1 MEIKRT
7 TIEDKA
13 LQPLKQPAAI
23 SEHEIQ
29 KERKRSNLVFTG
41 QSKIISKNNE
51 IGILLA
57 SLSDGKIMKEML
69 SKEMDTVLQLF
80 KKLHTLSGEGKQ
92 TEKIFEQV
100 IRSLQGLVKQAH
112 IKELPLLDGTY
123 DFAEVQLSF
132 GRKVHIPLLDVSAL
146 ISRVESDS
154 SEGNINLMVTVITA
168 YITKLSN
175 ETILIS
181 VTDRIAKDR
190 DVSVWRALAEMN
202 MTQLSQ
208 VLKQTMQEHKW
219 SMTLLFLFIWIVGII
234 LIRVM

>member
-1 MEIKRT
+1 MEINRT
-7 TIEDKA
+7 TIENKT
-13 LQPLKQPAAI
+13 LQPLKQPKAI

-29 KERKRSNLVFTG
+29 KERKRSYLVFTG
-41 QSKIISKNNE
+41 QSKIIMKNSE

-57 SLSDGKIMKEML
+57 SLGDGKIVKDML

-80 KKLHTLSGEGKQ
+80 KKLHTLSDEGRQ
-92 TEKIFEQV
+92 TEKIYEQV
-100 IRSLQGLVKQAH
+100 IRSLQGLVKQAY

-168 YITKLSN
+168 YMTKLSN
-175 ETILIS
+175 ETVLIS
-181 VTDRIAKDR
+181 GMDRMTKER

-202 MTQLSQ
+202 MAQLSQ
-208 VLKQTMQEHKW
+208 ALKHTMQEHKW
-219 SMTLLFLFIWIVGII
+219 SMTFLFLFVWVVCII
-234 LIRVM
+234 LIQVI

>member
-7 TIEDKA
+7 TIENKT
-13 LQPLKQPAAI
+13 LQPLKQPASI
-23 SEHEIQ
+23 SEHAIQ

-41 QSKIISKNNE
+41 QSRIISKNNE

-57 SLSDGKIMKEML
+57 SLGDGKIVKEML

-80 KKLHTLSGEGKQ
+80 SKLHMLSAEGKQ
-92 TEKIFEQV
+92 SEKIYEQIV
-100 IRSLQGLVKQAH
+100 RSLHALIKQAH
-112 IKELPLLDGTY
+112 IKEIPLLDGTY

-146 ISRVESDS
+146 ISRVENDT
-154 SEGNINLMVTVITA
+154 SEGNTNLMITVITA
-168 YITKLSN
+168 YMTKLSN

-181 VTDRIAKDR
+181 GTDRISKER

-202 MTQLSQ
+202 MTQLSHA
-208 VLKQTMQEHKW
+208 LKHTIQEHKW
-219 SMTLLFLFIWIVGII
+219 SVTALFLFIWVIGII
-234 LIRVM
+234 LIRII

>member
-1 MEIKRT
+1 M
-7 TIEDKA
+7 
-13 LQPLKQPAAI
+13 
-23 SEHEIQ
+23 
-29 KERKRSNLVFTG
+29 
-41 QSKIISKNNE
+41 
-51 IGILLA
+51 
-57 SLSDGKIMKEML
+57 
-69 SKEMDTVLQLF
+69 
-80 KKLHTLSGEGKQ
+80 
-92 TEKIFEQV
+92 
-100 IRSLQGLVKQAH
+100 
-112 IKELPLLDGTY
+112 LDGTY

-190 DVSVWRALAEMN
+190 DVSVWRALAEIN

-208 VLKQTMQEHKW
+208 ALKQTMQEHKW
-219 SMTLLFLFIWIVGII
+219 SMTFLFLFIWIVGII

>member
-1 MEIKRT
+1 
-7 TIEDKA
+7 
-13 LQPLKQPAAI
+13 
-23 SEHEIQ
+23 
-29 KERKRSNLVFTG
+29 
-41 QSKIISKNNE
+41 
-51 IGILLA
+51 
-57 SLSDGKIMKEML
+57 MKEML
-69 SKEMDTVLQLF
+69 SKEMDAVLQLF
-80 KKLHTLSGEGKQ
+80 LKSYIRYLEKVSKQ
-92 TEKIFEQV
+92 KKIFEQV

-190 DVSVWRALAEMN
+190 DVSVWRALAGN
-202 MTQLSQ
+202 
-208 VLKQTMQEHKW
+208 EHD
-219 SMTLLFLFIWIVGII
+219 TIITGIETNDA
-234 LIRVM
+234 RT

>member
-1 MEIKRT
+1 MESKRT
-7 TIEDKA
+7 TIEHKT
-13 LQPLKQPAAI
+13 LQPLKQPKAI

-41 QSKIISKNNE
+41 HSKIITKNNE

-57 SLSDGKIMKEML
+57 SLSDGKSMKEML
-69 SKEMDTVLQLF
+69 FKEMDTVLQLF
-80 KKLHTLSGEGKQ
+80 KKLHALSGEGKQ
-92 TEKIFEQV
+92 TERIYEQV

-175 ETILIS
+175 ETTLINGM
-181 VTDRIAKDR
+181 DHMAKDR

-208 VLKQTMQEHKW
+208 ALKQTIQEHKW
-219 SMTLLFLFIWIVGII
+219 SMTVLFLFIWIVTII
-234 LIRVM
+234 LIRVI

>member
-1 MEIKRT
+1 M
-7 TIEDKA
+7 
-13 LQPLKQPAAI
+13 
-23 SEHEIQ
+23 
-29 KERKRSNLVFTG
+29 
-41 QSKIISKNNE
+41 
-51 IGILLA
+51 
-57 SLSDGKIMKEML
+57 
-69 SKEMDTVLQLF
+69 
-80 KKLHTLSGEGKQ
+80 
-92 TEKIFEQV
+92 
-100 IRSLQGLVKQAH
+100 
-112 IKELPLLDGTY
+112 LDGTY

-190 DVSVWRALAEMN
+190 DVSVWRSAEMN

-208 VLKQTMQEHKW
+208 ALKQTMQEHKW
-219 SMTLLFLFIWIVGII
+219 SMTLFLFVWIVGII

>member
-1 MEIKRT
+1 M
-7 TIEDKA
+7 
-13 LQPLKQPAAI
+13 
-23 SEHEIQ
+23 
-29 KERKRSNLVFTG
+29 
-41 QSKIISKNNE
+41 
-51 IGILLA
+51 
-57 SLSDGKIMKEML
+57 
-69 SKEMDTVLQLF
+69 
-80 KKLHTLSGEGKQ
+80 
-92 TEKIFEQV
+92 
-100 IRSLQGLVKQAH
+100 RSLQGLVKQAH

-146 ISRVESDS
+146 LSSVESDS

-181 VTDRIAKDR
+181 VTDRTAKER

-208 VLKQTMQEHKW
+208 ALKKRCKNINGQ
-219 SMTLLFLFIWIVGII
+219 
-234 LIRVM
+234 

>member
-7 TIEDKA
+7 TIENKT

-29 KERKRSNLVFTG
+29 KERKHSNLVFTG

-57 SLSDGKIMKEML
+57 SLGDGKVMK
-69 SKEMDTVLQLF
+69 DTVLQLF

-92 TEKIFEQV
+92 TDKIFEQV
-100 IRSLQGLVKQAH
+100 MRSLQGLVKQAH

-146 ISRVESDS
+146 LSRVENDS

-181 VTDRIAKDR
+181 VTDRTAKER

-208 VLKQTMQEHKW
+208 ALKQTMQEHKW
-219 SMTLLFLFIWIVGII
+219 SMTFLFLFVWIVAII
-234 LIRVM
+234 LIRVI

>member
-1 MEIKRT
+1 MEINRT
-7 TIEDKA
+7 TIENKT
-13 LQPLKQPAAI
+13 LQPLKQPTAI

-29 KERKRSNLVFTG
+29 KERKRSYLVFTG
-41 QSKIISKNNE
+41 QSKIIMKNNE

-57 SLSDGKIMKEML
+57 SLGDGKIVKDML

-92 TEKIFEQV
+92 TEKIYEQV

-112 IKELPLLDGTY
+112 VKELPLLDGTY

-146 ISRVESDS
+146 ISRVESDF

-168 YITKLSN
+168 YMTKLSN
-175 ETILIS
+175 ETVLIS
-181 VTDRIAKDR
+181 GMDRMTKER

-208 VLKQTMQEHKW
+208 ALKHTMQEHKW
-219 SMTLLFLFIWIVGII
+219 SMTFLFLFVWVVCII
-234 LIRVM
+234 LIRVI

>member
-1 MEIKRT
+1 M
-7 TIEDKA
+7 
-13 LQPLKQPAAI
+13 
-23 SEHEIQ
+23 
-29 KERKRSNLVFTG
+29 
-41 QSKIISKNNE
+41 
-51 IGILLA
+51 
-57 SLSDGKIMKEML
+57 
-69 SKEMDTVLQLF
+69 
-80 KKLHTLSGEGKQ
+80 
-92 TEKIFEQV
+92 
-100 IRSLQGLVKQAH
+100 
-112 IKELPLLDGTY
+112 LDGTY

-190 DVSVWRALAEMN
+190 DVSVWRALAEIN

-208 VLKQTMQEHKW
+208 ALKQTMQEHKW
-219 SMTLLFLFIWIVGII
+219 SMTFLFSSYGLSV
-234 LIRVM
+234 LF

>member
-1 MEIKRT
+1 M
-7 TIEDKA
+7 
-13 LQPLKQPAAI
+13 
-23 SEHEIQ
+23 
-29 KERKRSNLVFTG
+29 
-41 QSKIISKNNE
+41 
-51 IGILLA
+51 
-57 SLSDGKIMKEML
+57 
-69 SKEMDTVLQLF
+69 
-80 KKLHTLSGEGKQ
+80 
-92 TEKIFEQV
+92 
-100 IRSLQGLVKQAH
+100 
-112 IKELPLLDGTY
+112 LDGTY

-190 DVSVWRALAEMN
+190 DVSVWRALAEIN

-208 VLKQTMQEHKW
+208 ALKQTMQEHKW
-219 SMTLLFLFIWIVGII
+219 SMTFFLFIWIVGII

>member
-7 TIEDKA
+7 KIENKT
-13 LQPLKQPAAI
+13 LQPLKQPKAI

-41 QSKIISKNNE
+41 QSTIVTKNNE

-57 SLSDGKIMKEML
+57 SVSDGKSMKEML
-69 SKEMDTVLQLF
+69 FKEMDTVLQLF

-92 TEKIFEQV
+92 AEKIYEQV

-154 SEGNINLMVTVITA
+154 SEGNINLMVTVIAA

-181 VTDRIAKDR
+181 GMDRMGKDR

-208 VLKQTMQEHKW
+208 TLKQAMQEHKW
-219 SMTLLFLFIWIVGII
+219 SMTFFFLFIWIVAII
-234 LIRVM
+234 LIRVI

>member
-1 MEIKRT
+1 MEINRT
-7 TIEDKA
+7 TIENKT

-41 QSKIISKNNE
+41 QSKIIMKDNE

-57 SLSDGKIMKEML
+57 SLGDGKIVKEML

-80 KKLHTLSGEGKQ
+80 KKLHVLSGEGKQ
-92 TEKIFEQV
+92 AEKVYEQV
-100 IRSLQGLVKQAH
+100 IRSLQGLAKQAH

-146 ISRVESDS
+146 ISRVESDP

-168 YITKLSN
+168 YMTKMSN
-175 ETILIS
+175 ETILIGS
-181 VTDRIAKDR
+181 VNPKER

-202 MTQLSQ
+202 MTQLSE
-208 VLKQTMQEHKW
+208 VLKRTMQEHKW
-219 SMTLLFLFIWIVGII
+219 SMTFLFLFIWVVCII
-234 LIRVM
+234 LIRVI

>member
-1 MEIKRT
+1 MEMKRT
-7 TIEDKA
+7 TIERNT

-29 KERKRSNLVFTG
+29 KERKRSNFVFTG
-41 QSKIISKNNE
+41 QTHIISKNNE

-57 SLSDGKIMKEML
+57 SLGDGKIVKEML

-80 KKLHTLSGEGKQ
+80 SKLHMLSGEGKQ
-92 TEKIFEQV
+92 SEKIYDQIV
-100 IRSLQGLVKQAH
+100 GNLQGIIKQAH
-112 IKELPLLDGTY
+112 IKEIPLLDGTY

-146 ISRVESDS
+146 ISRVESDP
-154 SEGNINLMVTVITA
+154 SEGNINLMVTVIEA
-168 YITKLSN
+168 YITKLSS

-181 VTDRIAKDR
+181 GANQISKEHN
-190 DVSVWRALAEMN
+190 VSVWRALAEMN

-208 VLKQTMQEHKW
+208 GLKNMIQEHKW
-219 SMTLLFLFIWIVGII
+219 SFIILFLFIWVMGII
-234 LIRVM
+234 LIRII

>member
-1 MEIKRT
+1 M
-7 TIEDKA
+7 
-13 LQPLKQPAAI
+13 
-23 SEHEIQ
+23 
-29 KERKRSNLVFTG
+29 
-41 QSKIISKNNE
+41 
-51 IGILLA
+51 
-57 SLSDGKIMKEML
+57 
-69 SKEMDTVLQLF
+69 
-80 KKLHTLSGEGKQ
+80 
-92 TEKIFEQV
+92 
-100 IRSLQGLVKQAH
+100 
-112 IKELPLLDGTY
+112 LDGTY

-208 VLKQTMQEHKW
+208 ALKQTMQEHKW
-219 SMTLLFLFIWIVGII
+219 SMTLFSLYMDCRYYFNSSYKRSSLHCDDLFYIFS
-234 LIRVM
+234 

>member
-1 MEIKRT
+1 MEINRT
-7 TIEDKA
+7 TIENKT
-13 LQPLKQPAAI
+13 LQPLKQPKAI

-29 KERKRSNLVFTG
+29 KERKRSYLVFTG
-41 QSKIISKNNE
+41 QSKIIMKNSE

-57 SLSDGKIMKEML
+57 SLGDGKIVKDML

-80 KKLHTLSGEGKQ
+80 KKLHTLSDEGRQ
-92 TEKIFEQV
+92 TEKIYEQV
-100 IRSLQGLVKQAH
+100 IRSLQGLVKQAY

-168 YITKLSN
+168 YMTKLSN
-175 ETILIS
+175 ETVLIS
-181 VTDRIAKDR
+181 GMDRMTKER

-208 VLKQTMQEHKW
+208 ALKHTMQEHKW
-219 SMTLLFLFIWIVGII
+219 SMTFLFLFVWVVCII
-234 LIRVM
+234 LIQVI

>member
-7 TIEDKA
+7 TIENKA
-13 LQPLKQPAAI
+13 LQPLKQPKAI

-41 QSKIISKNNE
+41 QSTIVTKNNE

-57 SLSDGKIMKEML
+57 SVRDGKSMKEML
-69 SKEMDTVLQLF
+69 IKEIDTVLQLF

-92 TEKIFEQV
+92 AEKIYEQV

-154 SEGNINLMVTVITA
+154 SDGNINLMVTVITA

-181 VTDRIAKDR
+181 GMDRMGKDR
-190 DVSVWRALAEMN
+190 EVSVWRALAEMN

-208 VLKQTMQEHKW
+208 ALKQAMQEHKW
-219 SMTLLFLFIWIVGII
+219 SMTFLFLFIWIVAII
-234 LIRVM
+234 LIRVI